1 MPPQS
6 PHRAIA
12 PGDLVG
18 LNEDGRS
25 LLAVVQALKGTRAD
39 LRVGHDAKA
48 QQRAV
53 RQLDL
58 VAAGEP
64 SDPPAAR
71 LSQPP
76 WQLSADRLQRA
87 LPSSREL
94 SAAWLLLAQD
104 PMALDLAAFTDLV
117 ADGGDPAQRAACW
130 LWLQGPQ
137 LLFRWRQQQVEAR
150 PLADVR
156 RLRREA
162 RRQQLI
168 EQRRRQWHDA
178 LRRRQPIEPEQ
189 LEADQ
194 QAQLDLLR
202 EWAAGDT
209 AVPLPEELRRALQAA
224 HCHAEA
230 AAIRHLLVDLGQWQ
244 KHHLPS
250 LENTTW
256 QAGFAAALEA
266 EAQRLAGLAEEPQ
279 PGDEHRTDR
288 TGLHTVTIDDEDTGD
303 IDDGLS
309 LEERPGRPAR
319 LWIHIADP
327 GRLVAAGSPLDL
339 EARRRASSLYLA
351 RGPLPMFPECLST
364 GAFSLRMGHRCP
376 AWSLWVELADD
387 GAVGAYGIER
397 TWVKPAYRLSYQD
410 ADELLELAPPRE
422 AYLGTIEALM
432 QQRRRWRL
440 SRGALALE
448 QAEGRVRCRGEA
460 AELEITEPTPAR
472 SMVAEAMILAGSV
485 VAQHGQSHGLALPY
499 RSQLPAELPPAQ
511 ELERLPPGPVRHAAL
526 KRCLSRGHLG
536 TTPAPHF
543 SLGLASYVQAT
554 SPIRRYG
561 DLVVQRQL
569 LAHAQGE
576 PGLDEAELAAL
587 LADLEGSI
595 RQGILISRE
604 DQRHWQQV
612 WFEQQRQVQWQA
624 QFLRWLRPQD
634 RLGLVHVGELAMDL
648 AAECHGDLAPGDALL
663 LRVQQVDSLRDLLR
677 LAASV

>member
-18 LNEDGRS
+18 LNEEGRS

-39 LRVGHDAKA
+39 LRVGHEAKA

-94 SAAWLLLAQD
+94 AAAWLLLAQD

-137 LLFRWRQQQVEAR
+137 VLFRWRQQQVEAR
-150 PLADVR
+150 PLVDVR

-162 RRQQLI
+162 RRLQLI

-178 LRRRQPIEPEQ
+178 LRRRQPIAAERLQ
-189 LEADQ
+189 ADQ
-194 QAQLDLLR
+194 QAQLALLR

-230 AAIRHLLVDLGQWQ
+230 ASIRHLLVDLGQWQ

-256 QAGFAAALEA
+256 QAGFAAALDA
-266 EAQRLAGLAEEPQ
+266 EAQRLATLADEPQ

-309 LEERPGRPAR
+309 LEERPGQPAR

-364 GAFSLRMGHRCP
+364 GAFSLRMGRRCP
-376 AWSLWVELADD
+376 AWSLWVELAGD

-499 RSQLPAELPPAQ
+499 RSQLPAELPPAE

-536 TTPAPHF
+536 ATPAPHF

-576 PGLDEAELAAL
+576 PGLGEAELAAL
-587 LADLEGSI
+587 LADLEGPI
-595 RQGILISRE
+595 RQGILIARE

-624 QFLRWLRPQD
+624 EFLRWLRPQD